1 MIRKGMIFTIP
12 LVLAMFA
19 MSAYGWFNVEPGTQL
34 PVHWGVDGQPDRYGS
49 RFEAFLIMPLFM
61 AGVLVLMAILP
72 FIDPRGR
79 NLQRSRPAYLTVW
92 VGTYVFI
99 TAVHAV
105 VVMASLELLPNG
117 GADIMPQLVVA
128 GSGLLMMLIG
138 NVLGKARPNWFL
150 GIRTPWTLSSDR
162 AWDRTHRLTGRLMV
176 LGGAVMVVAI
186 FMLPP
191 QLGFIVVAA
200 GALIPAVTGVIYS
213 YFAWRDDPERETASP
228 EEVE

>member
-1 MIRKGMIFTIP
+1 MIRKGMIFTLP

-19 MSAYGWFNVEPGTQL
+19 MSAYAWFSVEPGAQL
-34 PVHWGVDGQPDRYGS
+34 PVHWGIDGQPDRYGN
-49 RFEAFLIMPLFM
+49 RFEALLLMPLLM
-61 AGVLVLMAILP
+61 TGVLVLMAILP

-92 VGTYVFI
+92 VGTYVFV
-99 TAVHAV
+99 TLVHAV
-105 VVMASLELLPNG
+105 VVMATLDILPDG
-117 GADIMPQLVVA
+117 GADVMPQLIIG

-176 LGGAVMVVAI
+176 LGGAMMLIGVFV
-186 FMLPP
+186 LPP
-191 QLGFIVVAA
+191 RAGIILVII
-200 GALIPAVTGVIYS
+200 GALLPAAIGVVYS
-213 YFAWRDDPERETASP
+213 YFAWRADPERETASP
-228 EEVE
+228 DEAD